1 MTPRVAIE
9 QALKKIGVLGVG
21 QTAEAEDYNDAFIEL
36 QNMLFQWQQERWLVY
51 ALMDVPL
58 VSTGAK
64 SYSVGVGGDFNVLRP
79 DNLESAYFINLNMQG
94 EQPVSYPLEVIKSYE
109 DYSRL
114 TLKSLV
120 TWPQFV
126 FYDSAYPLG
135 NLYVNPIPSA
145 GEYEIHLI
153 IKTPLPQ
160 PSNSA
165 ADMTT
170 PPEYNQAIIYNL
182 ACLLATSYG
191 KPVDP
196 DVRMIAQKALNTIRL
211 ANTQISTLQMP
222 TAVSGRGGV
231 YNPYSD
237 RVN

>member
-21 QTAEAEDYNDAFIEL
+21 QTAEAEDYNDAFLEL

-51 ALMDVPL
+51 ALMDVAL
-58 VSTGAK
+58 TSNGAK
-64 SYSVGVGGDFNVLRP
+64 SYTVGLGGDFNVLRP
-79 DNLESAYFINLNMQG
+79 DNIESAYFINLNMQG
-94 EQPVSYPLEVIKSYE
+94 EQPVSYPLEIIKSYE

-120 TWPQFV
+120 TWPQYA

-135 NLYVNPIPSA
+135 NLFVNPIPA
-145 GEYEIHLI
+145 AAQYEIHLV
-153 IKTPLPQ
+153 IKTPLPA
-160 PSNSA
+160 PNDGGTEMS
-165 ADMTT
+165 T

-191 KPVDP
+191 VAVPP
-196 DVRMIAQKALNTIRL
+196 DVRVAASTALNTIRL

-222 TAVSGRGGV
+222 KSVSGRGGV
-231 YNPYSD
+231 YNPFSD